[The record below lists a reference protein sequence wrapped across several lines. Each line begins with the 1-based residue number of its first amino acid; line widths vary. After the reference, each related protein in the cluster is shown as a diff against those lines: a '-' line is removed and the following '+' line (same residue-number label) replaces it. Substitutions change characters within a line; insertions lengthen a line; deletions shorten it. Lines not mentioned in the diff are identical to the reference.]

1 MLSSIPNKR
10 LGNSEEVANLVNYL
24 IDDKSEYI
32 NGTTTLQSR
41 VEDKKN
47 INSWSVWIY
56 RKKFIKFFL
65 KNIEFMEL
73 T

>member
-32 NGTTTLQSR
+32 NGTTITISGGR
-41 VEDKKN
+41 
-47 INSWSVWIY
+47 
-56 RKKFIKFFL
+56 
-65 KNIEFMEL
+65 
-73 T
+73 